1 MGYRNRIVQN
11 PKILGGKPIIAG
23 TRVPVELILKLLAQ
37 KMDVGEILR
46 QYPRLTKED
55 INAAF

>member
-1 MGYRNRIVQN
+1 
-11 PKILGGKPIIAG
+11 
-23 TRVPVELILKLLAQ
+23 VELILKLLAQ